1 MSKEGTARRK
11 RPDGPR
17 PERGIGIARFR
28 KWPSSPRRKLSFR
41 DWVPS
46 SGFLFLPS
54 FGGLMLFT
62 GGVEGAFQGGTA
74 RYWSAPV
81 ILIGAILLACVIV
94 YIRRPLK
101 SSR

>member
-1 MSKEGTARRK
+1 MIDRGTARRK

-17 PERGIGIARFR
+17 PEAGIGIARFR

-62 GGVEGAFQGGTA
+62 GGAEAAFQGGTA
-74 RYWSAPV
+74 RYCSALV
-81 ILIGAILLACVIV
+81 ILIGVILLTYVIA